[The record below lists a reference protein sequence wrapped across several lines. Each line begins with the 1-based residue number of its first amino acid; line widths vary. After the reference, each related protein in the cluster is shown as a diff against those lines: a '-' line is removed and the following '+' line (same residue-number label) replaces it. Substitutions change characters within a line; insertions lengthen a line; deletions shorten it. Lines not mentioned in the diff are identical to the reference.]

1 MRFFFA
7 DCVLDIASHSFSR
20 DGSEV
25 PIEPQVFDLL
35 HLLAQRAG
43 QLVTKDD
50 LVDTVW
56 EGRIVSDVTIGSRIS
71 AARKAVGDNGTDQNV
86 IRTIPRRGFSL
97 VAQVSSDVD
106 ETRVSDMTAKQ
117 TIQFATS
124 QDGTQV
130 AYAISGK
137 GPPLL
142 RAGHFLT
149 HLKRDWEGSVYQP
162 MIAALSAR
170 HSLVRYDQRGTG
182 LSQAD
187 VDDLSLEAYTDDML
201 AVADAAGLD
210 RFPIFAT
217 SQGAPV
223 SIHFATTYPE
233 RVSRLVLFGGF
244 AQGRMVRE
252 DDFSRDEAEAL
263 MTLINKGWGKPD
275 SPFMSAFVS
284 LFCPDASREERTSI
298 AESQLA
304 SATPEMA
311 ARIRR
316 TIDQFDVTDRLR
328 NVTAPTL
335 ILHASG
341 DAIHPLSQG
350 RLLAGGI
357 HGAEF
362 QMVES
367 NNHII
372 LRSSPAWD
380 EIVSATLEVLAL
392 GSSADNPSRQY
403 TSRGI

>member
-7 DCVLDIASHSFSR
+7 GCVLDIASHSFSR
-20 DGSEV
+20 EGSEV
-25 PIEPQVFDLL
+25 PVEPQVFDLL
-35 HLLAQRAG
+35 HVLAQRAG

-56 EGRIVSDVTIGSRIS
+56 QGRIVSDVTIGSRIS
-71 AARKAVGDNGTDQNV
+71 AARKAVGDNGTDQAI

-97 VAQVSSDVD
+97 VAQVSSNVA
-106 ETRVSDMTAKQ
+106 ETQVSDATTKQ
-117 TIQFATS
+117 TIRFATS
-124 QDGTQV
+124 KDGTQV
-130 AYAISGK
+130 AYAKSGK

-149 HLKRDWEGSVYQP
+149 HLKKDWEGSVYQP
-162 MIAALSAR
+162 MIATLSDA
-170 HSLVRYDQRGTG
+170 HTLIRYDQRGTG

-187 VDDLSLEAYTDDML
+187 VDDLSLEAYANDML
-201 AVADAAGLD
+201 AVADSAGLD

-217 SQGAPV
+217 SQGVPV
-223 SIHFATTYPE
+223 SIHFAATYPE

-244 AQGRMVRE
+244 AQGRLVRE
-252 DDFSRDEAEAL
+252 DDLSRDDAEVL
-263 MTLINKGWGKPD
+263 MTLISKGWGKPD

-284 LFCPDASREERTSI
+284 LFCPDASREERASI

-316 TIDQFDVTDRLR
+316 TIDQFDVTNRLG
-328 NVTAPTL
+328 NVQAPTL
-335 ILHASG
+335 ILHSSG

-357 HGAEF
+357 RGSEF

-372 LRSSPAWD
+372 LKSSPAWD
-380 EIVSATLEVLAL
+380 EIVKATLEFIAR
-392 GSSADNPSRQY
+392 GSGANSPSC
-403 TSRGI
+403 

>member
-7 DCVLDIASHSFSR
+7 GCVLDIASHSFSR
-20 DGSEV
+20 EGSEV
-25 PIEPQVFDLL
+25 PVEPQVFDLL
-35 HLLAQRAG
+35 HVLAQRAG

-56 EGRIVSDVTIGSRIS
+56 QGRIVSDVTIGSRIS
-71 AARKAVGDNGTDQNV
+71 AARKAVGDNGTDQAI

-97 VAQVSSDVD
+97 VAQVSSNVA
-106 ETRVSDMTAKQ
+106 ETQVSDATTKQ
-117 TIQFATS
+117 TIRFATS
-124 QDGTQV
+124 KDGTQV
-130 AYAISGK
+130 AYAKSGK

-149 HLKRDWEGSVYQP
+149 HLKKDWEGSVYQP
-162 MIAALSAR
+162 MIATLSDA
-170 HSLVRYDQRGTG
+170 HTLIRYDQRGTG

-187 VDDLSLEAYTDDML
+187 VDDLSLEAYANDML
-201 AVADAAGLD
+201 AVADSAGLD

-217 SQGAPV
+217 SQGVPV
-223 SIHFATTYPE
+223 SIHFAATYPE

-244 AQGRMVRE
+244 AQGRLVRE
-252 DDFSRDEAEAL
+252 DDLSRDDAEVL
-263 MTLINKGWGKPD
+263 MTLISKGWGKPD

-284 LFCPDASREERTSI
+284 LFCPDASREERVSI

-316 TIDQFDVTDRLR
+316 TIDQFDVTNRLG
-328 NVTAPTL
+328 NVQAPTL
-335 ILHASG
+335 ILHSSG

-357 HGAEF
+357 RGSEF

-372 LRSSPAWD
+372 LKSSPAWD
-380 EIVSATLEVLAL
+380 EIVKATLEFIAR
-392 GSSADNPSRQY
+392 GSGANSPSC
-403 TSRGI
+403 

>member
-20 DGSEV
+20 EGSAV

-35 HLLAQRAG
+35 HLLAVRG
-43 QLVTKDD
+43 GKLVSKDD
-50 LVDTVW
+50 LVETVW

-71 AARKAVGDNGTDQNV
+71 AARKAVGDNGTDQKI

-97 VAQVSSDVD
+97 VAPVSSENV
-106 ETRVSDMTAKQ
+106 ETRSSDITAKQ
-117 TIQFATS
+117 TIRFAIS
-124 QDGTQV
+124 QDGTQI
-130 AYAISGK
+130 AYAKSGK

-149 HLKRDWEGSVYQP
+149 HLKKDWEGSVYQP
-162 MIAALSAR
+162 TIAALSAQ

-182 LSQAD
+182 LSQ
-187 VDDLSLEAYTDDML
+187 VDIEDLSLQAYADDML

-217 SQGAPV
+217 SQGVPV
-223 SIHFATTYPE
+223 SIQFAATYPE
-233 RVSRLVLFGGF
+233 RVSKLVLFGGF
-244 AQGRMVRE
+244 AQGRTIR
-252 DDFSRDEAEAL
+252 DDGSSRDDAEAL

-275 SPFMSAFVS
+275 SAFMSAFVS
-284 LFCPDASREERTSI
+284 LFCPDASREERASI

-328 NVTAPTL
+328 RVQTPTL

-357 HGAEF
+357 RGSEF
-362 QMVES
+362 KMIES
-367 NNHII
+367 NCHII
-372 LRSSPAWD
+372 LRSSSVWD
-380 EIVSATLEVLAL
+380 EIVKATLEFIA
-392 GSSADNPSRQY
+392 
-403 TSRGI
+403 

>member
-7 DCVLDIASHSFSR
+7 GCVLDIASHSFSR
-20 DGSEV
+20 EGSEV
-25 PIEPQVFDLL
+25 PVEPQVFDLL
-35 HLLAQRAG
+35 HVLAQRAG

-56 EGRIVSDVTIGSRIS
+56 QGRIVSDVTIGSRIS
-71 AARKAVGDNGTDQNV
+71 AARKAVGDNGTDQTI

-97 VAQVSSDVD
+97 VAQVSSNVA
-106 ETRVSDMTAKQ
+106 ETQVSDATTKQ
-117 TIQFATS
+117 TIRFATS
-124 QDGTQV
+124 KDGTQV
-130 AYAISGK
+130 AYAKSGK

-149 HLKRDWEGSVYQP
+149 HLKKDWEGSVYQP
-162 MIAALSAR
+162 MIATLSDA
-170 HSLVRYDQRGTG
+170 HTLIRYDQRGTG

-187 VDDLSLEAYTDDML
+187 VDDLSLEAYAKDML

-217 SQGAPV
+217 SQGVPV

-244 AQGRMVRE
+244 AQGRLVRE
-252 DDFSRDEAEAL
+252 DDLSRDDAEVL
-263 MTLINKGWGKPD
+263 MTLISKGWGKPD

-284 LFCPDASREERTSI
+284 LFCPDASREERASI

-311 ARIRR
+311 TRIRK
-316 TIDQFDVTDRLR
+316 TIDQFDVTNRLGD
-328 NVTAPTL
+328 VQAPTL
-335 ILHASG
+335 ILHSSG

-350 RLLAGGI
+350 RLLAVGI
-357 HGAEF
+357 RDSEF

-372 LRSSPAWD
+372 LKSSPAWD
-380 EIVSATLEVLAL
+380 
-392 GSSADNPSRQY
+392 
-403 TSRGI
+403 